1 MRLKRI
7 LAAAA
12 LTIVTLLTIPTGFAG
27 VDVGVSVGT
36 IPPPPQ
42 VVPGAVGIAPGPGYV
57 WTNGYWDW
65 SGGAW
70 VWVGGRWALPP
81 HGSHV
86 WVEPYYHPYQ
96 GHYHY
101 HRGHWR

>member
-70 VWVGGRWALPP
+70 ALPP